1 MKKYI
6 LSLAMLT
13 LISAQAW
20 SEGWFQNTNVYARVG
35 YSIGGTAPL
44 DMPATIRK
52 LNSYSPRSNV
62 NAGVELYKP
71 LNNHWGMATGIYI
84 ENKGMKTDA
93 TVKNY
98 HMEITRGGETLEG
111 LFTGNVSTTVRQW
124 MWTLPILATY
134 EFGSHFRLKIGPYG
148 SVITSKSF
156 EGAAYDGYLRKG
168 NPTGDK
174 VLLGHD
180 ICCHSFCFVHYIIKG
195 GRIMSEINTVNQYYN
210 LYDSTKGYTELL
222 FRAGKVLQSK
232 ELNEMQSIAL

>member
-1 MKKYI
+1 
-6 LSLAMLT
+6 MLT
-13 LISAQAW
+13 LFSAQAW
-20 SEGWFQNTNVYARVG
+20 SESWFKNTNVYARVG

-71 LNNHWGMATGIYI
+71 LNSHWGMATGIYI

-134 EFGSHFRLKIGPYG
+134 ELGSHFRLK
-148 SVITSKSF
+148 SVLMAPS
-156 EGAAYDGYLRKG
+156 LHPRVL
-168 NPTGDK
+168 K
-174 VLLGHD
+174 VLPTTVISEKEILLATRFCLAMKKDNVEHTISLR
-180 ICCHSFCFVHYIIKG
+180 ICARCNGESKLVATTT
-195 GRIMSEINTVNQYYN
+195 SA
-210 LYDSTKGYTELL
+210 STG
-222 FRAGKVLQSK
+222 AVS
-232 ELNEMQSIAL
+232 